1 MLFFYKNKRIKFLDF
16 LRREFLKIFRFFLVT
31 FFGTLF
37 LKFFLISYSLKY
49 QRILRNFLYVLSLNL
64 MLILDLKRL
73 FLKSFK
79 YAKFLLV
86 FLNQKFGPFF
96 LFFRQN
102 LGAFSLVNLC
112 KVSLSIVIGCALL
125 L

>member
-1 MLFFYKNKRIKFLDF
+1 
-16 LRREFLKIFRFFLVT
+16 
-31 FFGTLF
+31 
-37 LKFFLISYSLKY
+37 
-49 QRILRNFLYVLSLNL
+49 

-73 FLKSFK
+73 FLNNFK

-86 FLNQKFGPFF
+86 FFNQKFGPFF

-112 KVSLSIVIGCALL
+112 KVSLSIVIGCDLL